1 MGEGTC
7 AVEEKPMMW
16 RLTFRDSPAKLLSN
30 CATSMCNDLAN
41 SYQSQ
46 VRYAESEPLY
56 KRCRAI
62 LEKALGAEHPDVGQ
76 LLKNLAVLTTSNT
89 MPILPAP
96 F

>member
-1 MGEGTC
+1 
-7 AVEEKPMMW
+7 
-16 RLTFRDSPAKLLSN
+16 
-30 CATSMCNDLAN
+30 MCNDLAN